1 MELPSETMA
10 KVLVVDDDPGVR
22 LLVVRRLQQAGYR
35 VRDASDASEALEWI
49 KTHGSPDAVILDVNM
64 PEVDGFEL
72 LSKIRDQVDH
82 PELPAI
88 FLSARVES
96 QDITEGRSL
105 GAVYLTKPFVA
116 SALLDAIERLLAAQ
130 QEPPVDDW

>member
-1 MELPSETMA
+1 MGPSSATTA

-35 VRDASDASEALEWI
+35 VRDASGAGEALEWI
-49 KTHGSPDAVILDVNM
+49 ETHGSPDVVVLDVNM

-72 LSKIRDQVDH
+72 LTEIRNRVGQ
-82 PELPAI
+82 PELPAV
-88 FLSARVES
+88 FLSGQVES

-116 SALLDAIERLLAAQ
+116 TALLNALERLLAARDA
-130 QEPPVDDW
+130 PVNDW

>member
-1 MELPSETMA
+1 MESPGATTA

-35 VRDASDASEALEWI
+35 VRDASDAGEALEWI
-49 KTHGSPDAVILDVNM
+49 ETHGSPDAVVLDVNM

-72 LSKIRDQVDH
+72 LSKIRDQVDQ

-116 SALLDAIERLLAAQ
+116 TALLDALARLLAARD
-130 QEPPVDDW
+130 PPVNEW